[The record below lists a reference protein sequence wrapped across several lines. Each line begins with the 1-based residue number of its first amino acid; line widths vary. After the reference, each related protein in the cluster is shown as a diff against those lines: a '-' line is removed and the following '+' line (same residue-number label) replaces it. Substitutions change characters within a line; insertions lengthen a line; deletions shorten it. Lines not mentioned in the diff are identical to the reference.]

1 VQTFSTKQGG
11 FFDFEPRYSSQIPIP
26 ATNNEQIAVI
36 ECIVDAVTTGTSR
49 PEHERLLNG
58 LVYELF
64 FPEDLHAKNI
74 RLFDACAAAGISD
87 GMDAQALAA
96 EIFHPR
102 HPIYGQLFELQT
114 LEVVRLIEGEA

>member
-1 VQTFSTKQGG
+1 M
-11 FFDFEPRYSSQIPIP
+11 
-26 ATNNEQIAVI
+26 A
-36 ECIVDAVTTGTSR
+36 AVTVGINR
-49 PEHERLLNG
+49 PEFERLLNG

-64 FPEDLHAKNI
+64 FSEDLHAKNI
-74 RLFDACAAAGISD
+74 HLFDACTAAGIQS
-87 GMDAQALAA
+87 GMDAQAKAA

>member
-1 VQTFSTKQGG
+1 VFVGKQGG
-11 FFDFEPRYSSQIPIP
+11 FYEVQPEALESLPIP
-26 ATNNEQIAVI
+26 
-36 ECIVDAVTTGTSR
+36 DASFDQRTILESSVQAIRDGTAR
-49 PEHERLLNG
+49 PEYERLLNG

-74 RLFDACAAAGISD
+74 RLFDACATAGVKG
-87 GMDAQALAA
+87 GMDAQAKAA